1 MAANTLKA
9 IMLVMCSPLVYLSHV
24 RLAPTQ
30 VMLRQLLQLLMR
42 LLQVFAR
49 GLCDSGYRDEAA
61 AVYCNLLRSGC
72 DKAQQADLLRRCLQ
86 VIPAFAQHVRM
97 CAELSMLRQGYCIW
111 TTRGVLA
118 LLAAR

>member
-1 MAANTLKA
+1 
-9 IMLVMCSPLVYLSHV
+9 MLLFGVRPVGTDISHV
-24 RLAPTQ
+24 
-30 VMLRQLLQLLMR
+30 MNLLQLLLR

-86 VIPAFAQHVRM
+86 VVVASGRT
-97 CAELSMLRQGYCIW
+97 CAYSYRQSC
-111 TTRGVLA
+111 
-118 LLAAR
+118 